1 MLQSLLAS
9 SFGGGTITPPSGG
22 IIGVPQVPGI
32 PIPPPLQARPAW
44 QALIPP
50 PGQQG

>member
-1 MLQSLLAS
+1 LLQLPLLAS

-32 PIPPPLQARPAW
+32 PILPPLQASLR
-44 QALIPP
+44 
-50 PGQQG
+50 GRR